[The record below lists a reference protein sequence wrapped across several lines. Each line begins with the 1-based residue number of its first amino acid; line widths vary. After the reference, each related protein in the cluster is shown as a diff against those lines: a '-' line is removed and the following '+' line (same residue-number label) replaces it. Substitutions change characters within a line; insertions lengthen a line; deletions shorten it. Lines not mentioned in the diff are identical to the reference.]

1 MAEIPPP
8 KPQVFIIP
16 GAYHPGSVMNLFIKS
31 LKAAGFSAETTTNP
45 SAGTAGATTQEDIAN
60 VRALLTPHIAEGKDI
75 VVVAHSYGGV
85 IASGVIAG
93 LDKRGREAQGLRG
106 GIVGVICLAAL
117 LNAPGL
123 SIFEMMGGKWS
134 DWLETEGITYARN
147 HIEVFY
153 HDVSPELAKSV
164 IASLKPQ
171 SALSVKTKFDTIG
184 WLDKTYDG
192 RRAYIRCLQ
201 DHALPLAIQDGMVA
215 GSGVEWITKSLE
227 SSHSPFLSM
236 PDELTRVVAEIVA
249 EFAQN

>member
-1 MAEIPPP
+1 MAAIPPP
-8 KPQVFIIP
+8 KPHIFVIP

-31 LKAAGFSAETTTNP
+31 LEAAGFSAETTTNP
-45 SAGTAGATTQEDIAN
+45 SAGTSGATTQEDIAN
-60 VRALLTPHIAEGKDI
+60 VQALLAPHIAEGKDI

-93 LDKRGREAQGLRG
+93 LDKRGREAQGLKG
-106 GIVGVICLAAL
+106 
-117 LNAPGL
+117 
-123 SIFEMMGGKWS
+123 
-134 DWLETEGITYARN
+134 LETEGVTYARN

-171 SALSVKTKFDTIG
+171 SALSVKTKFDTVG

-201 DHALPLAIQDGMVA
+201 DHALPLMIQDGMVA